1 MRRLLLSILCVG
13 IFAAG
18 AQAAEPTSAQTVSR
32 PAVVSAQLRSG
43 IDMSQIETSVRPQDD
58 LSGYVNGRWLA
69 TTEIP
74 PDKPAYSAGSKI
86 YDDTQVQL
94 RGIVEKASREPHR
107 KADAAQRIGALY
119 SSFVDEARLEAMG
132 IKPLASEF
140 ARIDAIKNKRDIA
153 ALIARLERI
162 GVNTPYAS
170 QVHQDNKDSTRYI
183 VDLGQ
188 GGLGLPDRDY
198 YLDDGDAK
206 LGAARAK
213 YRAHVAQ
220 MLTMAGDANAEGD
233 AVAILALETELA
245 KVQWTKVEL
254 RDPIKAYN
262 KVALAKLDALA
273 PGYDWK
279 RYMDGAGIN
288 GRVSYLIVGQPSYI
302 TAFGRIL
309 EQTPLSTWRTYF
321 RWHLLSAY
329 APYLSKAYVDANF
342 AFFGTALNG
351 TPEIR
356 LRWKRGVQLVDQSIG
371 EELGRLYVE
380 QYFPPESKARMDAL
394 VGNLLV
400 AYRESIGSLDWMSA
414 TTKARAQDKLAKFMP
429 KIGYPTN
436 WRDYSGLKIASTDL
450 VGNVMRANEFEYRR
464 NIAKLGKPIDR
475 DEWGMTPQTVNAYYN
490 PELNEIVF
498 PAAILQPPIFD
509 AQADDA
515 VNYGA
520 IGAVIG
526 HEISHGFDDQ
536 GSQYDGDGNLHD
548 WWTPD
553 DHEKFAAK
561 TKALVAQYAAYEPV
575 AGYHVNGELTL
586 GENIADNSGLA
597 IAYKAYRLSLDGKE
611 APVLDGLTGD
621 QRFFMGSAQS
631 WRTKMRDDYT
641 VRLIKSDPHSP
652 NSIRSNAAVIN
663 QAAFYRA
670 FDVKPGDRM
679 YLPPEKRVTIW

>member
-1 MRRLLLSILCVG
+1 MRRLLVSIVFVL
-13 IFAAG
+13 APS

-32 PAVVSAQLRSG
+32 PVVASAPLRSG

-58 LSGYVNGRWLA
+58 LSGYVNGRWFA

-119 SSFVDEARLEAMG
+119 SSFMDEARLEAMG

-206 LGAARAK
+206 LSAARAK
-213 YRAHVAQ
+213 YREHVRQ
-220 MLTMAGDANAEGD
+220 MLAMAGAANAEGD
-233 AVAILALETELA
+233 AAAILALETELA

-262 KVALAKLDALA
+262 KVALTKLDALA

-302 TAFGRIL
+302 TAFGTIL
-309 EQTPLSTWRTYF
+309 EQTPLSTWKTYF

-371 EELGRLYVE
+371 EDLGRLYVE

-394 VGNLLV
+394 VGNLL
-400 AYRESIGSLDWMSA
+400 
-414 TTKARAQDKLAKFMP
+414 
-429 KIGYPTN
+429 
-436 WRDYSGLKIASTDL
+436 
-450 VGNVMRANEFEYRR
+450 
-464 NIAKLGKPIDR
+464 
-475 DEWGMTPQTVNAYYN
+475 
-490 PELNEIVF
+490 
-498 PAAILQPPIFD
+498 
-509 AQADDA
+509 
-515 VNYGA
+515 
-520 IGAVIG
+520 
-526 HEISHGFDDQ
+526 
-536 GSQYDGDGNLHD
+536 
-548 WWTPD
+548 
-553 DHEKFAAK
+553 
-561 TKALVAQYAAYEPV
+561 
-575 AGYHVNGELTL
+575 
-586 GENIADNSGLA
+586 
-597 IAYKAYRLSLDGKE
+597 
-611 APVLDGLTGD
+611 
-621 QRFFMGSAQS
+621 
-631 WRTKMRDDYT
+631 
-641 VRLIKSDPHSP
+641 
-652 NSIRSNAAVIN
+652 
-663 QAAFYRA
+663 
-670 FDVKPGDRM
+670 
-679 YLPPEKRVTIW
+679 